1 MAYSTRN
8 SACVASKEYDNC
20 SGDLIAL
27 NKLKGW
33 VDLATRQPVTD
44 REDGAAASEKAIIKS
59 RLKIPFWVSDD
70 QVKNTKKILSAIE
83 NFNSF
88 PFFQRVFF
96 CFGFKFHDQ
105 TYYTIEKCCSLLGIP
120 LS

>member
-59 RLKIPFWVSDD
+59 KLKIPFWVSDD
-70 QVKNTKKILSAIE
+70 QVKNTICLCVLCVCTVHCALTRPDLAHKKI
-83 NFNSF
+83 
-88 PFFQRVFF
+88 
-96 CFGFKFHDQ
+96 
-105 TYYTIEKCCSLLGIP
+105 EKNISNKKC
-120 LS
+120 

>member
-1 MAYSTRN
+1 MADSTRN

-70 QVKNTKKILSAIE
+70 QVKNTSDCALTLPDLAHKKIEKNIS
-83 NFNSF
+83 NKK
-88 PFFQRVFF
+88 PFQKFQLLKGLLNRLA
-96 CFGFKFHDQ
+96 
-105 TYYTIEKCCSLLGIP
+105 TI
-120 LS
+120 

>member
-59 RLKIPFWVSDD
+59 KLKIPFWVSDD
-70 QVKNTKKILSAIE
+70 QVKNTINSCAPALPGLAHKKIEE
-83 NFNSF
+83 NLIS
-88 PFFQRVFF
+88 
-96 CFGFKFHDQ
+96 D
-105 TYYTIEKCCSLLGIP
+105 
-120 LS
+120 